1 MSRHENVELEIHSNT
16 RMASNDKSTG
26 RLKVQ
31 SIRTKDGGNQAVT
44 ITKGDERCQF
54 TPLPK
59 GGKA

>member
-16 RMASNDKSTG
+16 RKASKDESIG
-26 RLKVQ
+26 LKVQ
-31 SIRTKDGGNQAVT
+31 STRTKDGGNQAAT
-44 ITKGDERCQF
+44 ITKGDQHCQF